1 MRMNENTYVII
12 LIEKQF
18 NTLLENLGTYI
29 IKAYNEKDTI
39 KKMLLNTDFT
49 ELQRIC
55 YILDLM
61 TNKPLTDNDEINL
74 LVNNLFLEYKNNYF
88 FDLEDITEE
97 YLDFFKNNIDDLTNI
112 FYEYIDIDFI
122 KILTIN

>member
-29 IKAYNEKDTI
+29 IKAYNEKDAI